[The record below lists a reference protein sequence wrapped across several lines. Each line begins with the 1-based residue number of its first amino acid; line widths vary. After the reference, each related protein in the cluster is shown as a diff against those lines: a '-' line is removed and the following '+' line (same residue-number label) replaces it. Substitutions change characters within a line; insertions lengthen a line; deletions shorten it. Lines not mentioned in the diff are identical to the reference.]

1 LPTVYDSSIK
11 LDLQRRDFTINTL
24 AVQISPPAVFGR
36 VVDFYGGLRDLEA
49 QLIRALHSLSFIDD
63 PTRILRAM
71 RFEHRLGFKIES
83 RTAELINTALPML
96 GRITGERLRNELTL
110 MLKEEQ
116 PEDGLMILQ
125 ERDVLKAIHPVLVI
139 SEQVSD
145 AFKRLRGKQSDAMP
159 KVEEQSD
166 LYWHIWLGQIEP
178 DALKLICERLLFGR
192 KMSDSLLQASELVRH
207 MNELSEPTTQPSM
220 IVNQL
225 EGVSELALLAV
236 WYVSEDKRVR
246 KNLQQFWS
254 EWRQVQPLATGE
266 TLQQLG
272 LKPGPCFK
280 VILSRLRQAWLDGG
294 VQNEA
299 EERQLL
305 DRLIHEERVC
315 DDRA

>member
-1 LPTVYDSSIK
+1 MTRRASYGRCDLNIVWGSKSS
-11 LDLQRRDFTINTL
+11 
-24 AVQISPPAVFGR
+24 
-36 VVDFYGGLRDLEA
+36 
-49 QLIRALHSLSFIDD
+49 
-63 PTRILRAM
+63 
-71 RFEHRLGFKIES
+71 S

-192 KMSDSLLQASELVRH
+192 KISDSLLQASELVRH
-207 MNELSEPTTQPSM
+207 MNELSESRTQPSM

-280 VILSRLRQAWLDGG
+280 VILSRLRLAWLDG
-294 VQNEA
+294 EFRTKA

-305 DRLIHEERVC
+305 NRLIHEERVC